1 LGHIAFEC
9 TKKRI
14 FTLAKY
20 QASLK
25 EFEEEEEGE
34 KEVCLNEFIEEVEEG
49 LDEGELL
56 VIQRGLS
63 GLVSQDEFEQRE
75 TIFHTRCTVEGKV
88 FSLIIDGGS
97 YANVASQLMVNELKV
112 PITPHPKPYTIQ

>member
-1 LGHIAFEC
+1 
-9 TKKRI
+9 
-14 FTLAKY
+14 
-20 QASLK
+20 
-25 EFEEEEEGE
+25 
-34 KEVCLNEFIEEVEEG
+34 LNEFIEEVEEG